1 MKTWIFA
8 GICDKSELLLY
19 VCMLL
24 RAAGQKVLL
33 VDATEKHKY
42 PLYIGQLDKPL
53 SVTEFSGFDV
63 ASGFADESELRE
75 HLALV
80 GTSIEQYDV
89 VVFDMEQAEFCPR
102 ESWESAAALVWVSDY
117 EIWTLE
123 QGRDWLE
130 DLLHGHLGSTQ
141 QEFYKVYVRAV
152 DDFFDEGY
160 AEGYFG
166 SLPVL
171 WKEASVVIPWVE
183 TDYALKLQNDHT
195 RKVRIRRLSRIY
207 KKNLCLLMRLLTDM
221 EAKTIHRALRSAERS
236 KV

>member
-33 VDATEKHKY
+33 VDATEKRKY

-63 ASGFADESELRE
+63 ASGFADEFELRE
-75 HLALV
+75 HLAIA
-80 GTSIEQYDV
+80 GTAIEQYDV
-89 VVFDMEQAEFCPR
+89 VVFDMEQPDFCPR
-102 ESWESAAALVWVSDY
+102 DSWESAAALVWVSDY

-123 QGRDWLE
+123 RGRGWLE
-130 DLLHGHLGSTQ
+130 DLLSEHLGSKTL
-141 QEFYKVYVRAV
+141 EFYKVYVRAA
-152 DDFFDEGY
+152 DEFFDEGY

-166 SLPVL
+166 SLPVR
-171 WKEASVVIPWVE
+171 WKEASVAIPWVE
-183 TDYALKLQNDHT
+183 TDYALKLRNDHT
-195 RKVRIRRLSRIY
+195 RKVRIRPLSRIY
-207 KKNLCLLMRLLTDM
+207 KKNLCLLMRHLTDM
-221 EAKTIHRALRSAERS
+221 ELKSIHRALRSAERS
-236 KV
+236 KA